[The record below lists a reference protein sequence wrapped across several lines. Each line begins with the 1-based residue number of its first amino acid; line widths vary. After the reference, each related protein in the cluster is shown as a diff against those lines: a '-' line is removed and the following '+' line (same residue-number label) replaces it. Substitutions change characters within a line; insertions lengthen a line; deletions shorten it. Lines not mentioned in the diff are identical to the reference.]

1 MGLGVICDVLLAMVS
16 VTAISP
22 AFSGGSLQLLDVRR
36 KDLCALP
43 KIAVWIVAL
52 IKYAEQ

>member
-16 VTAISP
+16 VTAVSP
-22 AFSGGSLQLLDVRR
+22 AFSEGSLQLLDVR
-36 KDLCALP
+36 KDLCALS

>member
-1 MGLGVICDVLLAMVS
+1 MSLSVICDILLAVVN

-22 AFSGGSLQLLDVRR
+22 AFSGGSLQLLDVR